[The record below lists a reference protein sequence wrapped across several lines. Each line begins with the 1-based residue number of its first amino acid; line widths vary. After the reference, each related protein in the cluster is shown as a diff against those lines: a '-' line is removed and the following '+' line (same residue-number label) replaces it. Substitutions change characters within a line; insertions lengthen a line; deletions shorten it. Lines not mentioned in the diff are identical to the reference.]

1 MILISLKIST
11 GNREGLTLY
20 RNIIYKTLWN
30 NNKHLIIYSEIIQV
44 YWDEKLDKDL
54 NKCETQ
60 TSVVSNLHKD
70 SLPKIALLST
80 AWQQKCKKNG
90 ENSEVKDN
98 K

>member
-30 NNKHLIIYSEIIQV
+30 NNKHLIIIQV
-44 YWDEKLDKDL
+44 YMDEKLDKKL

-70 SLPKIALLST
+70 
-80 AWQQKCKKNG
+80 
-90 ENSEVKDN
+90 
-98 K
+98 